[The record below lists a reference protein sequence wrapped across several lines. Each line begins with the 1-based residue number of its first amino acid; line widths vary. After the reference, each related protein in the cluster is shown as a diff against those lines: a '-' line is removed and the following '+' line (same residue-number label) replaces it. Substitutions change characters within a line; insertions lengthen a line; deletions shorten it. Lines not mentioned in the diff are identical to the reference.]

1 MAAAKSEFLNA
12 LSNVVS
18 EQFAV
23 IPREDEI
30 KDMISVRFDRRMKK
44 LVKQQKRFYWVFI
57 NTTAKRAA
65 VLLLIILLLLISGLS
80 VSAIR
85 DPALRVIKEIYD
97 TYIKYSFTE
106 ETVDSIKKE
115 YAVHFIPEGFYQT
128 NRQTDT
134 TSFVMWEF
142 SNEKNEV
149 FTFAQR
155 VLKGA
160 DLFVDNE
167 GVTSETVKI
176 GPITGDYYEKKGSKV
191 LIWTTDDYVFVL
203 STLADINKETMIKI
217 AESVS

>member
-12 LSNVVS
+12 LSDVVT
-18 EQFAV
+18 EQFAE
-23 IPREDEI
+23 IPSEDEI
-30 KDMISVRFDRRMKK
+30 KDIIPVRFDRRMKK
-44 LVKQQKRFYWVFI
+44 LIKQQKRFYWVFI

-65 VLLLIILLLLISGLS
+65 VLLLFILLLLVSGLS

-115 YAVHFIPEGFYQT
+115 YAVHFIPEGFCQT
-128 NRQTDT
+128 NRQTDS

-160 DLFVDNE
+160 DLFFYSNLMIFLEIFALKNV
-167 GVTSETVKI
+167 V
-176 GPITGDYYEKKGSKV
+176 
-191 LIWTTDDYVFVL
+191 YV
-203 STLADINKETMIKI
+203 
-217 AESVS
+217 